1 MKKVV
6 IAAFT
11 LVTLGAVSAN
21 AQTTTPA
28 QTEQTAPAQTEQ
40 AAPATQT
47 TPPAQSE
54 SATPAAEDKTAVTL
68 DQLPEPVKAT
78 LASPSLKA
86 WTATEAFLV
95 KGADGKEYY
104 AINVKKDNETGSIQL
119 DKEGK
124 PVK

>member
-28 QTEQTAPAQTEQ
+28 AQTEQT
-40 AAPATQT
+40 APATQT
-47 TPPAQSE
+47 TPPAQTE
-54 SATPAAEDKTAVTL
+54 STATSDDKTAVKL
-68 DQLPEPVKAT
+68 EELPEAVKTT

-95 KGADGKEYY
+95 KTADGKEYY

>member
-11 LVTLGAVSAN
+11 LVTLGVVSAN
-21 AQTTTPA
+21 AQTEQAPT
-28 QTEQTAPAQTEQ
+28 QTAPAATQPAQ
-40 AAPATQT
+40 AAPATSDT
-47 TPPAQSE
+47 
-54 SATPAAEDKTAVTL
+54 EDKTAVKL
-68 DQLPEPVKAT
+68 EELPEAVKTT

-95 KGADGKEYY
+95 KNAEGKEYY
-104 AINVKKDNETGSIQL
+104 AINVKKDNESGSIQL
-119 DKEGK
+119 DKDGK

>member
-28 QTEQTAPAQTEQ
+28 SQTQTEQTAPAS
-40 AAPATQT
+40 QT
-47 TPPAQSE
+47 TPPAQAGSQAG
-54 SATPAAEDKTAVTL
+54 STATTTSDDKTSVAL
-68 DQLPEPVKAT
+68 DQLPDQVKAT

-95 KGADGKEYY
+95 KGADGKEYF

>member
-28 QTEQTAPAQTEQ
+28 SQTAPAS
-40 AAPATQT
+40 QT
-47 TPPAQSE
+47 TPPAQTE
-54 SATPAAEDKTAVTL
+54 STATTTSDDKTAVKL
-68 DQLPEPVKAT
+68 EELPAGVKAT

-95 KGADGKEYY
+95 KNAEGKEYY
-104 AINVKKDNETGSIQL
+104 AINVKKDNESGSIQL
-119 DKEGK
+119 DKDGK
-124 PVK
+124 PLK